1 MLKVENLNLTLGNK
15 HVLQDINLSIPI
27 QGEIIGIMG
36 PNGAGKSHLLNH

>member
-36 PNGAGKSHLLNH
+36 LMVPENPHLLNH